1 MLNTYIFF
9 LTNNKFTN
17 FIDGE
22 PIEDVFF
29 YDNLSFHNWMKNY
42 YEENETDKMRK
53 FARDFFQYYKFETN
67 GEYSKKLDTKW
78 LSDFREVGVVLTM
91 DTLKKIKADVKSY
104 KIGYQDNNLKSKI
117 DFKRQMLDF
126 IEDAEDAIN
135 NNQTVVYF
143 AR

>member
-42 YEENETDKMRK
+42 YEENETDEMRK

-67 GEYSKKLDTKW
+67 EEYSKKLDTKW

>member
-42 YEENETDKMRK
+42 YEENETDEMRK

>member
-29 YDNLSFHNWMKNY
+29 YDNLSFHNWMKKY
-42 YEENETDKMRK
+42 YEENETDEMRK

-67 GEYSKKLDTKW
+67 EESYKKLDTKW

>member
-42 YEENETDKMRK
+42 YEENETDEMRK

-67 GEYSKKLDTKW
+67 GEYSKKLDTRW
-78 LSDFREVGVVLTM
+78 LSDFR
-91 DTLKKIKADVKSY
+91 
-104 KIGYQDNNLKSKI
+104 
-117 DFKRQMLDF
+117 
-126 IEDAEDAIN
+126 
-135 NNQTVVYF
+135 
-143 AR
+143 